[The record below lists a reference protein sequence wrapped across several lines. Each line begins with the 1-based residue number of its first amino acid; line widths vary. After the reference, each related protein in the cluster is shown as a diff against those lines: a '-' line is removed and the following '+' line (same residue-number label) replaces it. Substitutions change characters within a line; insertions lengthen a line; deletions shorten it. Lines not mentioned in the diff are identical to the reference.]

1 MKIIKVLLIPIIVIV
16 IMACGGFNNPLS
28 SDSGGSEHGSGGSEQ
43 GSGGS
48 EQGSGG
54 SEQGSGT
61 SEQG

>member
-16 IMACGGFNNPLS
+16 IMACEGFNNPLS
-28 SDSGGSEHGSGGSEQ
+28 SESGGSEQ

-61 SEQG
+61 SEHGSGGSEQG